1 MPPPSPGSRL
11 QAGSGSHSLAC
22 GSWLVGLIDGNHF
35 GWRRSRA
42 VARHPSQPEG
52 WPAPKLPQDCR
63 RNVRRRRLLLAV
75 GFIYVDCGI
84 FRGMMGAGCWLIA
97 RRHRRRRRMGDRRL
111 QVFFY
116 SSCAKSSAIF
126 DWRCCAARDV
136 TGDGGNV
143 DDTFLQS

>member
-1 MPPPSPGSRL
+1 MPAPSSLGTQTR
-11 QAGSGSHSLAC
+11 SGSHSLAC

-63 RNVRRRRLLLAV
+63 RNRAAAGCCYIAV

-97 RRHRRRRRMGDRRL
+97 RCHRRRRRRMGDRRI
-111 QVFFY
+111 QVFFFFVRQIE
-116 SSCAKSSAIF
+116 CDIR
-126 DWRCCAARDV
+126 WRCCAARNV